1 MVNPVRD
8 GMNLVPYKYTVCRQ
22 GSPALDKAL
31 GIDGSSAPRKSMI
44 IVSEFIGCSPSLS
57 GASRVN
63 PWDIDSVA
71 EAMNSAITTSDSEKL
86 LRHDK
91 HYKYISSHDIEYW
104 ARSFDQDLERA
115 CREHY
120 RMRCWGIGFGLGF
133 RVVALAP
140 NFRKLSVD
148 HIASAYRNTHN
159 RLILLDYDGTLLSKT
174 SIDKRPSSDVISV
187 LNRLCRDPENVV
199 FIVSGRGKDSLGA
212 WFSPCEKL
220 GIAAE
225 HGYFKRWTGDSEWEK
240 CGPTMDFEWKKI
252 AEPVMEHYI
261 EATDGSFIETKESA
275 LVWHHQDADSQFG
288 SFQAKELL
296 NHLESVLTNEPVVV
310 KRGQHIVEVKPQ
322 V

>member
-1 MVNPVRD
+1 M
-8 GMNLVPYKYTVCRQ
+8 
-22 GSPALDKAL
+22 
-31 GIDGSSAPRKSMI
+31 
-44 IVSEFIGCSPSLS
+44 
-57 GASRVN
+57 
-63 PWDIDSVA
+63 
-71 EAMNSAITTSDSEKL
+71 
-86 LRHDK
+86 
-91 HYKYISSHDIEYW
+91 
-104 ARSFDQDLERA
+104 
-115 CREHY
+115 
-120 RMRCWGIGFGLGF
+120 
-133 RVVALAP
+133 
-140 NFRKLSVD
+140 
-148 HIASAYRNTHN
+148 
-159 RLILLDYDGTLLSKT
+159 LDYDGTLLSKT

-322 V
+322 GVNKGTVVENLISTMQSKGKLPDFLLCIGDDRSDEDMFEAISRAFSTPSSTSTAEVFACTVGQKPSMAKYYLDDTSEVIKLLQGIAAATSQPKLGCFRSILEDTPSA